1 MANIFVRSPY
11 IVSIN
16 ETGQVSS
23 KIEIYLWNGTGS
35 APATPQYT
43 LSKAIPSDTNT
54 NTSYDISPYVR
65 EYLSHVAT
73 QSPVALSTSFTNLTS
88 TQWCNVKVK
97 KYYKLIIDGE
107 VTNDFLLGEVTHYAH
122 DGYSFYESGANFDH
136 GRFLLEQKEYFY
148 NEDATYAGE
157 VACYLNSGEKVK
169 YGNDFTS
176 STATINSTP
185 IFGGFRKI
193 TSVSVTGDYTAEAT
207 TGVALYF
214 TYEYEAGQ
222 PITSWTGTVLSSVY
236 NSGTNITTITPNF
249 GGTDIIIEGGLS
261 NSGNRTVTAG
271 DSELY
276 TVSTSGWYTI
286 PRISGDLTILRIY
299 NSALSTLYA
308 SWTFTPICEPKYTPV
323 VIDFINKY
331 GAWQREF
338 FFKAS
343 KTNIS
348 IESNDYNVMQSS
360 ASAYDVLQGQKR
372 SFNTNGMETIS
383 VNSGYVN
390 EDFSSNIKQLLMSER
405 ILVDNKPAICKTKS
419 LELMKNIN
427 NHMINYS
434 LEFEFAYNSINNVI

>member
-1 MANIFVRSPY
+1 MAVIFVRSPY
-11 IVSIN
+11 IISIN

-23 KIEIYLWNGTGS
+23 KIEIYLWNGYGVS
-35 APATPQYT
+35 APSTPQYT
-43 LSKAIPSDTNT
+43 LSKSIPSDTNT

-73 QSPVALSTSFTNLTS
+73 QSPVALSTSFTSLTS
-88 TQWCNVKVK
+88 AQWCNVKVK

-107 VTNDFLLGEVTHYAH
+107 ITNDFLLSEVNHNAF
-122 DGYSFYESGANFDH
+122 DGYSFYESGYNFDH

-157 VACYLNSGEKVK
+157 VAMYLNSGEKVK
-169 YGNDFTS
+169 YGDGATIT
-176 STATINSTP
+176 TATIISTP
-185 IFGGFRKI
+185 IGGGLRLI
-193 TSVSVTGDYTAEAT
+193 DSIVVSGDYSAYTPGT
-207 TGVALYF
+207 YLYF
-214 TYEYEAGQ
+214 TYEYAVGLT
-222 PITSWTGTVLSSVY
+222 TSWTGTIFSVSY
-236 NSGTNITTITPNF
+236 DSGANETSIFPNF
-249 GGTDIIIEGGLS
+249 SLS
-261 NSGNRTVTAG
+261 TPTIATGASNVGNRTVIIKENTATF
-271 DSELY
+271 
-276 TVSTSGWYTI
+276 TVPSNGWYTI
-286 PRISGDLTILRIY
+286 PRVLNGSTKLRIY

-360 ASAYDVLQGQKR
+360 TNYDVLQGQKR

-405 ILVDNKPAICKTKS
+405 ILVDNKPAMCKTKS

>member
-1 MANIFVRSPY
+1 MTNIFVRSPFV
-11 IVSIN
+11 ISVN
-16 ETGQVSS
+16 ETGQIGS

-35 APATPQYT
+35 APGTPQYT
-43 LSKAIPSDTNT
+43 LRKLIPSDTNA
-54 NTSYDISPYVR
+54 NTGYDISPYVR
-65 EYLSHVAT
+65 EYLSHSGP
-73 QSPVALSTSFTNLTS
+73 QSPAVPSSSFTNLS
-88 TQWCNVKVK
+88 TAQWCNVKVQA
-97 KYYKLIIDGE
+97 YKLVGSTYTL
-107 VTNDFLLGEVTHYAH
+107 VATHERYAF
-122 DGYSFYESGANFDH
+122 DGYSFYESGYNFDH

-169 YGNDFTS
+169 YGNGFTS
-176 STATINSTP
+176 STATIVSTP
-185 IFGGFRKI
+185 TFGGFRKI
-193 TSVSVTGDYTAEAT
+193 TSVSVSGDYTAEAT
-207 TGVALYF
+207 TGSSLYF

-236 NSGTNITTITPNF
+236 NSGANITTIIPNF

-276 TVSTSGWYTI
+276 PVSTSGWYTI
-286 PRISGDLTILRIY
+286 PRISGDLTTLRIY
-299 NSALSTLYA
+299 NSAQSTLYA

-343 KTNIS
+343 KTNIA

-360 ASAYDVLQGQKR
+360 SNFDVLQGQKR

>member
-11 IVSIN
+11 IISIN
-16 ETGQVSS
+16 ETGQTTTG
-23 KIEIYLWNGTGS
+23 IEIYLWNGTGS
-35 APATPQYT
+35 APTTPQYT
-43 LSKAIPSDTNT
+43 LNKAIPSSTNT
-54 NTSYDISPYVR
+54 NTSYDIAPYVR

-73 QSPVALSTSFTNLTS
+73 QSPVALSTSFTNLAT
-88 TQWCNVKVK
+88 TQWCNVKIRK
-97 KYYKLIIDGE
+97 FAFTTSLNFI
-107 VTNDFLLGEVTHYAH
+107 GEVTHYAH
-122 DGYSFYESGANFDH
+122 DGYSFYESGYNFDH

-169 YGNDFTS
+169 YGDGFTS
-176 STATINSTP
+176 STATINTTP
-185 IFGGFRKI
+185 LLGGTRDI
-193 TSVSVTGDYTAEAT
+193 TTISLTGDYSSYITI
-207 TGVALYF
+207 GSYLYF
-214 TYEYEAGQ
+214 TYNDGFGV
-222 PITSWTGTVLSSVY
+222 TSWTGTLSDYSY
-236 NSGTNITTITPNF
+236 NPATNTMTITPNF
-249 GGTDIIIEGGLS
+249 GGSVPTIFGSPS
-261 NSGNRTVTAG
+261 NTGRTITAG
-271 DSELY
+271 TTEIF
-276 TVSTSGWYTI
+276 TVPSSGWFTI
-286 PRISGDLTILRIY
+286 PRVLNSSTKLKIY

-343 KTNIS
+343 KTNIA

-360 ASAYDVLQGQKR
+360 NNYDVLQGQKR
-372 SFNTNGMETIS
+372 SFNTNGMEIIS

-390 EDFSSNIKQLLMSER
+390 EDFSSNIKELLMSER

-434 LEFEFAYNSINNVI
+434 LEFEFAYNAINNVI

>member
-11 IVSIN
+11 IIAVNAS
-16 ETGQVSS
+16 GQIGS
-23 KIEIYLWNGTGS
+23 KIEVFIWNGTGS
-35 APATPQYT
+35 IPALPQYT
-43 LSKAIPSDTNT
+43 LSKLIPSSANSNT
-54 NTSYDISPYVR
+54 EYDISPYVR
-65 EYLSHVAT
+65 EYLSHTST
-73 QSPVALSTSFTNLTS
+73 QSPVALSTSFTDLAT
-88 TQWCNVKVK
+88 TQWCNVTIKR
-97 KYYKLIIDGE
+97 YKLTG
-107 VTNDFLLGEVTHYAH
+107 TTYTLLDSATHYAH
-122 DGYSFYESGANFDH
+122 DGYSFYESGYNYDN

-157 VACYLNSGEKVK
+157 IACYLNSGEKVK
-169 YGNDFTS
+169 YGQSFTS
-176 STATINSTP
+176 NSATVN
-185 IFGGFRKI
+185 
-193 TSVSVTGDYTAEAT
+193 SVSVAPGIRELT
-207 TGVALYF
+207 TITLSGNYSSYIVIGSYLYF
-214 TYEYEAGQ
+214 TYSDGFTV
-222 PITSWTGTVLSSVY
+222 TSWTGTLSSYSY
-236 NSGTNITTITPNF
+236 NPATNTMTITPNF
-249 GGTDIIIEGGLS
+249 GGSVPIIFGSPS
-261 NSGNRTVTAG
+261 NTGRTITAG
-271 DSELY
+271 EVELY
-276 TVSTSGWYTI
+276 TVATSKWYTI
-286 PRISGDLTILRIY
+286 PRVSGSLNKLSILSSSDVIL
-299 NSALSTLYA
+299 AT
-308 SWTFTPICEPKYTPV
+308 WDFTPICEPKYTPV

-360 ASAYDVLQGQKR
+360 SNYDVLQGQKR

-405 ILVDNKPAICKTKS
+405 ILIDNKPAVCKTKS

>member
-1 MANIFVRSPY
+1 MTNIFVRSPFV
-11 IVSIN
+11 ISVN
-16 ETGQVSS
+16 EASQIGS

-35 APATPQYT
+35 APSTPQYT
-43 LSKAIPSDTNT
+43 LSKLIPSDTNT
-54 NTSYDISPYVR
+54 NTGYDISPYVR

-73 QSPVALSTSFTNLTS
+73 QSPVALSTSFTNLAT
-88 TQWCNVKVK
+88 TQWCNVKVQAF
-97 KYYKLIIDGE
+97 KLVGATYTL
-107 VTNDFLLGEVTHYAH
+107 VATHERYAF
-122 DGYSFYESGANFDH
+122 DGYSFYESGYNFDH

-157 VACYLNSGEKVK
+157 VACYLNSGEKVR
-169 YGNDFTS
+169 YRSANAFTL
-176 STATINSTP
+176 STATINST
-185 IFGGFRKI
+185 IIYAGYRKI
-193 TSVSVTGDYTAEAT
+193 TSVSVSGDYTSGAAT
-207 TGVALYF
+207 GNALYF

-222 PITSWTGTVLSSVY
+222 PITSWTGTILSSSY
-236 NSGTNITTITPNF
+236 NSGTNTTTIVPNF
-249 GGTDIIIEGGLS
+249 GGTDVVIEAGL
-261 NSGNRTVTAG
+261 NNVGNRTLTVGETATF
-271 DSELY
+271 
-276 TVSTSGWYTI
+276 TVPSSGWFTI
-286 PRISGDLTILRIY
+286 PRVYNGSSELKIY

-343 KTNIS
+343 KTNIA

-360 ASAYDVLQGQKR
+360 TNYDVLQGQKR

-427 NHMINYS
+427 NHLINYN

>member
-11 IVSIN
+11 IISVNAS
-16 ETGQVSS
+16 GQIGS
-23 KIEIYLWNGTGS
+23 KIEVFIWNGTGS
-35 APATPQYT
+35 IPALPQYT
-43 LSKAIPSDTNT
+43 LSKLIPSSANT
-54 NTSYDISPYVR
+54 NTEHDISPYVR
-65 EYLSHVAT
+65 EYLSHIST
-73 QSPVALSTSFTNLTS
+73 QSPVALSTSFTDLAT
-88 TQWCNVKVK
+88 TQWCNVTIKR
-97 KYYKLIIDGE
+97 YKLTG
-107 VTNDFLLGEVTHYAH
+107 TTYTLLDSANHYAH
-122 DGYSFYESGANFDH
+122 DGYSFYESGYNYDN

-157 VACYLNSGEKVK
+157 IACYLNSGEKVK
-169 YGNDFTS
+169 YGNGFTLN
-176 STATINSTP
+176 TATINSTS
-185 IFGGFRKI
+185 IGFGVSQI
-193 TSVSVTGDYTAEAT
+193 TSVSVAGDYTAETVAS
-207 TGVALYF
+207 GALYF
-214 TYEYEAGQ
+214 TYEYEFGQ
-222 PITSWTGTVLSSVY
+222 PTTSWTGTILSSSY
-236 NSGTNITTITPNF
+236 NSGTNTTTITPYF
-249 GGTDIIIEGGLS
+249 GGTIPTIETGLS
-261 NSGNRTVTAG
+261 NSGNRTVTIGAT
-271 DSELY
+271 ETY
-276 TVSTSGWYTI
+276 TVPSSGWFTI
-286 PRISGDLTILRIY
+286 PRVLSTYKTLRIF

-308 SWTFTPICEPKYTPV
+308 SWKFTPICEPKYTPV

-343 KTNIS
+343 KTNIA

-360 ASAYDVLQGQKR
+360 SNFDILQGQKR

>member
-11 IVSIN
+11 IISIN
-16 ETGQVSS
+16 ETGQTTTG
-23 KIEIYLWNGTGS
+23 IEIYLWNGTGS
-35 APATPQYT
+35 APTTPQYT
-43 LSKAIPSDTNT
+43 LNKAIPSSTNT
-54 NTSYDISPYVR
+54 NTNYDISPYVR

-73 QSPVALSTSFTNLTS
+73 QSPVDLSTSFTNLAT
-88 TQWCNVKVK
+88 TQWCNVRIRKFAFTSSLN
-97 KYYKLIIDGE
+97 Y
-107 VTNDFLLGEVTHYAH
+107 LGEVNHYAH
-122 DGYSFYESGANFDH
+122 DGYSFYESGANFDQ

-148 NEDATYAGE
+148 NEDAAYAGE

-169 YGNDFTS
+169 YVNANTFTL
-176 STATINSTP
+176 STATIVSTP
-185 IFGGFRKI
+185 IGGGLREI
-193 TSVSVTGDYTAEAT
+193 TSIVVSGNYSAYTSGAY
-207 TGVALYF
+207 LYF
-214 TYEYEAGQ
+214 TYEYAIGL
-222 PITSWTGTVLSSVY
+222 ITSWTGTIFSTSY
-236 NSGTNITTITPNF
+236 DSGANETTIYPDFGISTP
-249 GGTDIIIEGGLS
+249 TVATSTS
-261 NSGNRTVTAG
+261 NVGNRTVTVAA
-271 DSELY
+271 SEIY
-276 TVSTSGWYTI
+276 TVPSSGWFTI
-286 PRISGDLTILRIY
+286 PRVLNDSTELKIY

-308 SWTFTPICEPKYTPV
+308 SWKFTPICEPKYTPV

-360 ASAYDVLQGQKR
+360 SSAYDVLQGQKR

-405 ILVDNKPAICKTKS
+405 VLVDNKPAICKTKS

>member
-11 IVSIN
+11 IISVNAS
-16 ETGQVSS
+16 GQIGS
-23 KIEIYLWNGTGS
+23 KIEVFIWNGTGS
-35 APATPQYT
+35 IPALPQYT
-43 LSKAIPSDTNT
+43 LSKLIPSSANINT
-54 NTSYDISPYVR
+54 EYDISPYVR
-65 EYLSHVAT
+65 EYLSHVST
-73 QSPVALSTSFTNLTS
+73 QSPVALSTSFTDLAT
-88 TQWCNVKVK
+88 TQWCNVTIKR
-97 KYYKLIIDGE
+97 YKLTG
-107 VTNDFLLGEVTHYAH
+107 TTYTLLDSATHYAH
-122 DGYSFYESGANFDH
+122 DGYSFYESGYNYDN

-157 VACYLNSGEKVK
+157 VAMYLNSGEKVK
-169 YGNDFTS
+169 YGELFTS
-176 STATINSTP
+176 NSATINTTA
-185 IFGGFRKI
+185 IFGGIREI
-193 TSVSVTGDYTAEAT
+193 TTISLTGDYSSDFVI
-207 TGVALYF
+207 GSYLYF
-214 TYEYEAGQ
+214 TYADGFGV
-222 PITSWTGTVLSSVY
+222 TSWTGTVLSSSY

-249 GGTDIIIEGGLS
+249 GGSVPTIFGSPS
-261 NSGNRTVTAG
+261 NTGRTISAG
-271 DSELY
+271 TTELY
-276 TVSTSGWYTI
+276 TVATSKWYTI
-286 PRISGDLTILRIY
+286 PRVSGSLNKLSIL
-299 NSALSTLYA
+299 SSSDVVLAT
-308 SWTFTPICEPKYTPV
+308 WDFTPICEPKYTPV

-360 ASAYDVLQGQKR
+360 SNYDVLQGQKR
-372 SFNTNGMETIS
+372 SFNTNGMEAIS

-405 ILVDNKPAICKTKS
+405 ILIDNKPAVCKTKS

>member
-1 MANIFVRSPY
+1 MTNIFVRSPFV
-11 IVSIN
+11 ISVN
-16 ETGQVSS
+16 EASQIGS

-35 APATPQYT
+35 APSTPQYT
-43 LSKAIPSDTNT
+43 LSKLIPSDTNT
-54 NTSYDISPYVR
+54 NTGYDISPYVR

-73 QSPVALSTSFTNLTS
+73 QSPVALSTSFTNLAT
-88 TQWCNVKVK
+88 TQWCNVKVQAF
-97 KYYKLIIDGE
+97 KLVGATYTL
-107 VTNDFLLGEVTHYAH
+107 VATHERYAF
-122 DGYSFYESGANFDH
+122 DGYSFYESGYNFDH

-148 NEDATYAGE
+148 NEDAAYAGE
-157 VACYLNSGEKVK
+157 IACYLNSGEKVR
-169 YGNDFTS
+169 YRTDNAIS
-176 STATINSTP
+176 LATATINS
-185 IFGGFRKI
+185 INVFGGFRKI
-193 TSVSVTGDYTAEAT
+193 TSVSVSGNYTTIAQLGE
-207 TGVALYF
+207 ALYF

-222 PITSWTGTVLSSVY
+222 PITSWTGTILSSVY
-236 NSGTNITTITPNF
+236 NSGTNITTITPDF
-249 GGTDIIIEGGLS
+249 GGTDVIIEAGLD
-261 NSGNRTVTAG
+261 NVGNRTLTIG
-271 DSELY
+271 EITTF
-276 TVSTSGWYTI
+276 TVPSSGWFTI
-286 PRISGDLTILRIY
+286 PRVYNGSSELKIY

-343 KTNIS
+343 KTNIA

-360 ASAYDVLQGQKR
+360 TNYDVLQGQKR

-405 ILVDNKPAICKTKS
+405 ILIDNKPAMCKTKS

-427 NHMINYS
+427 NHLINYN

>member
-11 IVSIN
+11 IISIN
-16 ETGQVSS
+16 ETGQTTTG
-23 KIEIYLWNGTGS
+23 IEIYLWNGTGA
-35 APATPQYT
+35 APTTPQYT
-43 LSKAIPSDTNT
+43 LNKAIPSSTITNT
-54 NTSYDISPYVR
+54 NYDIAPYVR
-65 EYLSHVAT
+65 EYLSHIAT
-73 QSPVALSTSFTNLTS
+73 QSPIALSTSFTNLAT
-88 TQWCNVKVK
+88 TQWCNVKIRK
-97 KYYKLIIDGE
+97 FAFTTSLNFI
-107 VTNDFLLGEVTHYAH
+107 GEVTHYAH

-148 NEDATYAGE
+148 NEDAAYAGE

-169 YGNDFTS
+169 YGDGFTS
-176 STATINSTP
+176 TSATINSAFFS
-185 IFGGFRKI
+185 ISSRKI
-193 TSVSVTGDYTAEAT
+193 TSVSVSGDHTAESQA
-207 TGVALYF
+207 GVPLYF
-214 TYEYEAGQ
+214 TYEYAIGLT
-222 PITSWTGTVLSSVY
+222 TSWTGTVLSSSY
-236 NSGTNITTITPNF
+236 DSGTDTTTVIPNF
-249 GGTDIIIEGGLS
+249 GGVNVLIASGL
-261 NSGNRTVTAG
+261 NNVGNRIVTLKEYTEIFTVP
-271 DSELY
+271 S
-276 TVSTSGWYTI
+276 SGWFTI
-286 PRISGDLTILRIY
+286 PRVLNSATKLRIY

-343 KTNIS
+343 KTNIAV
-348 IESNDYNVMQSS
+348 ESNDYNVMQSS

-405 ILVDNKPAICKTKS
+405 VLVDNKPAICKTKS

-427 NHMINYS
+427 NHLINYN